1 MLQFVGGYLMFFK
14 DFGKCFA
21 ESFEFFWGFF
31 FSNLLWWCTNS
42 SARKERGRGASVG
55 EDVWRM
61 GLYSKPCACLFSSPP
76 SCISFHQT
84 IFLIT
89 QQKQRQPDF
98 KQHQA
103 AIREP
108 DITLQAGKGHFVN
121 KRERQHIKAKTPPT
135 FPLCSDATDDFRSS
149 SMTLPIC
156 WVLLSGASSQQQI
169 RNV

>member
-21 ESFEFFWGFF
+21 ESFEFFFF
-31 FSNLLWWCTNS
+31 FFFLTCFDGAQT
-42 SARKERGRGASVG
+42 ARRGKRGGGGASVG

-61 GLYSKPCACLFSSPP
+61 GLYSKPCASPP
-76 SCISFHQT
+76 SRISFHQT

-135 FPLCSDATDDFRSS
+135 FPLCSDAIDDFRSS

>member
-1 MLQFVGGYLMFFK
+1 MFFK

-21 ESFEFFWGFF
+21 ESFEFFFF
-31 FSNLLWWCTNS
+31 FFFLTCFDGAQTARRGKRGGGGRALERMYGGWGCTVN
-42 SARKERGRGASVG
+42 
-55 EDVWRM
+55 
-61 GLYSKPCACLFSSPP
+61 PCACLFSSPP
-76 SCISFHQT
+76 SRISFHQT

-135 FPLCSDATDDFRSS
+135 FPLCSDTTDDFRSS

>member
-1 MLQFVGGYLMFFK
+1 MWGDTSCSSKTL
-14 DFGKCFA
+14 
-21 ESFEFFWGFF
+21 ESVSRRASSFWGFF
-31 FSNLLWWCTNS
+31 FFLTCFDGAQT
-42 SARKERGRGASVG
+42 ARRGKRGGGGASVG

-61 GLYSKPCACLFSSPP
+61 GLYSKPCACLFSSPL
-76 SCISFHQT
+76 SRISFHQT

-135 FPLCSDATDDFRSS
+135 FPLCSDTTDDFRSS

>member
-1 MLQFVGGYLMFFK
+1 MVHKQLGEESEEGG
-14 DFGKCFA
+14 
-21 ESFEFFWGFF
+21 GF
-31 FSNLLWWCTNS
+31 
-42 SARKERGRGASVG
+42 G

-61 GLYSKPCACLFSSPP
+61 GVYSKPCACLFSSPP
-76 SCISFHQT
+76 SRISFHQT
-84 IFLIT
+84 IFLIA

-108 DITLQAGKGHFVN
+108 DVTLQAAKGHFVN
-121 KRERQHIKAKTPPT
+121 KRERQHIKTRTPPT
-135 FPLCSDATDDFRSS
+135 FPLCSDTIDDFRSS

>member
-1 MLQFVGGYLMFFK
+1 
-14 DFGKCFA
+14 
-21 ESFEFFWGFF
+21 
-31 FSNLLWWCTNS
+31 
-42 SARKERGRGASVG
+42 
-55 EDVWRM
+55 M
-61 GLYSKPCACLFSSPP
+61 GLYSKPCASPP
-76 SCISFHQT
+76 SRISFHQT

-121 KRERQHIKAKTPPT
+121 KRERQHIKARTPPT

-169 RNV
+169 RNVQYSCCEREKGFDQRTPVAHLNAGCQQSNQSSSLWYVGNDNSSSGFSSCFGASDVAGRYPSNRL